1 MFREAH
7 VQVQVR
13 REVGVG
19 WGVGEEARRTT
30 GVGDFGPKQREPLS
44 SFNQGSDDV
53 IDPKRR
59 ARGGDRPL
67 AAPS

>member
-7 VQVQVR
+7 VRVQVR

-19 WGVGEEARRTT
+19 WGWGARRTT

-44 SFNQGSDDV
+44 SFDQGSDDV
-53 IDPKRR
+53 IDPKQR

-67 AAPS
+67 AAPL